1 MNDPSAECTVKA
13 VSGPGFLKYVD
24 GTLDVVCVALIL
36 LTVLVALLQ
45 VFFRY
50 VMNASLSWPE
60 EFARWA
66 FVWVVFLGM
75 ALAYRRD
82 SHISI
87 DTIVRLLPR
96 HLRTVHAAYVDIAVV
111 ATCVALF
118 LHGYRLALR
127 TSYVSPAL
135 GWNFTFFYL
144 AVPAGAAVNL
154 FYALFRRTETER
166 RLLALLLR
174 IGGGVLLYVL
184 LQQTAPLFRGVSS
197 SLILVSAAVVLVFT
211 GVPIAYSL
219 TLSSYLAFFPG
230 AALMLL
236 TVSHNLAS
244 ALNSFILLA
253 IPFFILT
260 AAVMN
265 VGGITTRLMST
276 AGAFVGHK
284 RGGLGHVNVVTSVM
298 LGGIT
303 GSSSADAGAT
313 SKILVPEM
321 TRHGYHP
328 SFSCAVTASSSVLAN
343 MIPPSLSLIMY
354 AALASVSVG
363 ALFIATIVPG
373 LLMALVLALVVHVVS
388 VRRGYGSDADR
399 ATGRQKWL
407 ALRHTLPALVLP
419 VGIVGGVRFGVFTA
433 TEAGAVAVLY
443 ACIVSF
449 SFYTRPTLRQLAET
463 ARDAMMDTVS
473 IMFIV
478 AAASPFAWVLVSQQV
493 PQRLAEGLTG
503 LIGQP
508 VLLLLAINGF
518 LLLVGLFIELFAA
531 LVILVPLFMPIIMQA
546 GVDPIHFGIIMC
558 TNLVLGALTPPLGV
572 LAFVTARITR
582 TDVLAVF
589 RALVPFL
596 LGMIAVLLLITYI
609 PALSLTLPQIIR
621 P

>member
-1 MNDPSAECTVKA
+1 MNHDSAAAGPSER
-13 VSGPGFLKYVD
+13 FLGIIDRALD
-24 GTLDVVCVALIL
+24 GICVGLIL

-50 VMNASLSWPE
+50 VLNASLSWPE

-87 DTIVRLLPR
+87 DTLVRFVPQR
-96 HLRTVHAAYVDIAVV
+96 LRTLHAVLVDIAI
-111 ATCVALF
+111 ASTCVAL
-118 LHGYRLALR
+118 LLQGHRLAVQ

-135 GWNFTFFYL
+135 GWSFTFFYL
-144 AVPAGAAVNL
+144 AVPVGAALNL
-154 FYALFRRTETER
+154 VYLTFHRCASER
-166 RLLALLLR
+166 RIWSGVVR
-174 IGGGVLLYVL
+174 IGGGIAAYHAL
-184 LQQTAPLFRGVSS
+184 LQFAPLLRGANPST
-197 SLILVSAAVVLVFT
+197 ILVIGALLLVSI

-219 TLSSYLAFFPG
+219 TLGSYLAFFPG
-230 AALMLL
+230 NPLMLL
-236 TVSHNLAS
+236 TVSHNLSS

-265 VGGITTRLMST
+265 VGGITRRLMTT
-276 AGAFVGHK
+276 ASAFVGHL
-284 RGGLGHVNVVTSVM
+284 RGGLGHVNVVTSVL

-321 TRHGYHP
+321 TERGYHP

-373 LLMALVLALVVHVVS
+373 LLMALALALVVHFIS
-388 VRRGYGSDADR
+388 VRRGYGSDVPKSSA
-399 ATGRQKWL
+399 RQRLL
-407 ALRHTLPALVLP
+407 ALRATLPALVLP

-493 PQRLAEGLTG
+493 PQRLAMGLGFLTS
-503 LIGQP
+503 QP
-508 VLLLLAINGF
+508 FLLLLAINGF
-518 LLLVGLFIELFAA
+518 LLVVGLFIELFAA
-531 LVILVPLFMPIIMQA
+531 LVILVPLFMPIILAA
-546 GVDPIHFGIIMC
+546 GINPVHFGIIMC
-558 TNLVLGALTPPLGV
+558 ANLVMGALTPPLGV
-572 LAFVTARITR
+572 LAFVTARITK
-582 TDVLAVF
+582 TDVISVF

-596 LGMIAVLLLITYI
+596 IAMIGVLLLITYI
-609 PALSLTLPQIIR
+609 PSLSLALPQLIR